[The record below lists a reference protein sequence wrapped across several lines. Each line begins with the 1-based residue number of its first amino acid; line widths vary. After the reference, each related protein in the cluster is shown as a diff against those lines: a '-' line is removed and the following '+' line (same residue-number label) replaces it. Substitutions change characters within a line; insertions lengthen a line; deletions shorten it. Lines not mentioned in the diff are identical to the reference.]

1 MRDPRRNWIAIA
13 ASSVVKAAL
22 ALALMAVFFVSFF
35 LAPAATLAAAA
46 LAVLL
51 FELVRHA

>member
-1 MRDPRRNWIAIA
+1 MREPRRNWAAIA
-13 ASSVVKAAL
+13 SASVVKAVF

-35 LAPAATLAAAA
+35 LAPAATLVIAA

-51 FELVRHA
+51 VELVRHA